1 MFTST
6 LTLRRLALALSAV
19 AMLLALAG
27 HIVAG
32 RVGGSAPPPADPA
45 FIPASAPSADP
56 AALPP
61 STPVRLTIARLGI
74 RAPLMGLAKNPDGT
88 VETPPLSRAQEAGWY
103 RLGPTPGSRGAAV
116 IIGHVDNARGP
127 AVFHRLA
134 QLRRGDHVD
143 VARADGLVARFR
155 IDHVERVSKERF
167 PTSRVYGD
175 PGYAA
180 VRLITCGG
188 EFDRATGH
196 YRDNVIA
203 YGHLVRGGR

>member
-1 MFTST
+1 
-6 LTLRRLALALSAV
+6 
-19 AMLLALAG
+19 MLLALAG

-45 FIPASAPSADP
+45 SIPASAPPADP

-74 RAPLMGLAKNPDGT
+74 RTPLMGLAKNPDGT

-203 YGHLVRGGR
+203 YGHFVRGGR

>member
-1 MFTST
+1 RRRWASP
-6 LTLRRLALALSAV
+6 LRVGACRLPS
-19 AMLLALAG
+19 AG
-27 HIVAG
+27 HMAAG
-32 RVGGSAPPPADPA
+32 GAAASAPPPADPA
-45 FIPASAPSADP
+45 SIPASAPSADP

-74 RAPLMGLAKNPDGT
+74 RTPLMGLAKNPDGT

-155 IDHVERVSKERF
+155 IDHVER
-167 PTSRVYGD
+167 
-175 PGYAA
+175 
-180 VRLITCGG
+180 
-188 EFDRATGH
+188 
-196 YRDNVIA
+196 
-203 YGHLVRGGR
+203 